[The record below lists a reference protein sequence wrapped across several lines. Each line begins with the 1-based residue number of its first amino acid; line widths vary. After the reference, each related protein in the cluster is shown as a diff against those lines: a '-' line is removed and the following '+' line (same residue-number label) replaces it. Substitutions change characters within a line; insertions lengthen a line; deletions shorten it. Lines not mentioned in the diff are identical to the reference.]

1 MLLARCVAHDMPS
14 TLATHSIQKGQE
26 IFKNLERT
34 WEIIEDSRKKRESER
49 ETELMSPKGLK
60 KQQQIIEV
68 QKKKIID
75 KLCGSNIK
83 TDLKKDEVAILT
95 INFSQQNLEEIE
107 VIQEV
112 ISTEIFKLNQI
123 KKWTTNKKI

>member
-1 MLLARCVAHDMPS
+1 MRD
-14 TLATHSIQKGQE
+14 K
-26 IFKNLERT
+26 
-34 WEIIEDSRKKRESER
+34 IEDSRKKRESKR

-75 KLCGSNIK
+75 KLCGSNIR
-83 TDLKKDEVAILT
+83 TDFKKDEVAILT

-123 KKWTTNKKI
+123 KK